1 MKCVMKKIV
10 VVLILLCF
18 SPAVAATVEL
28 LSESFENDILPAQWT
43 IENFGGSCE
52 WIFETG
58 QTLNSTG
65 GMDNFA
71 YADSDIC
78 LDQLMDTAL
87 NIPSID
93 CSTKKGTTLS
103 FKYYIYSKKTDTVFA
118 AHISVDNGNSWEE
131 IWSQT
136 GEVNADFQTALIDIS
151 ERADGQ
157 PDVQIRFRY
166 TASDDWWW
174 QLDDVVVSSN
184 ESETEKFN
192 WLLFLPAIISK
203 KSP

>member
-1 MKCVMKKIV
+1 MKKTV
-10 VVLILLCF
+10 VALILLCL
-18 SPAVAATVEL
+18 SPAVVAAGEV

-43 IENFGGSCE
+43 IENFGGFCD

-58 QTLNSTG
+58 SRLNSTG
-65 GMDNFA
+65 GTENFA
-71 YADSDIC
+71 YAESDQC
-78 LDQLMDTAL
+78 PDRPMDTAL
-87 NIPSID
+87 NTPSIN
-93 CSTKKGTTLS
+93 CSTRRGTTLS
-103 FKYYIYSKKTDTVFA
+103 FKYDIYSGKVDTVFA
-118 AHISVDNGNSWEE
+118 VQISVDGGDSWEK
-131 IWSQT
+131 IWSRT

-166 TASDDWWW
+166 TASNDWWW

-184 ESETEKFN
+184 ESEKFN